1 MEFPYM
7 VRGGLVIIDAAE
19 PKYRC
24 PDGKIID
31 MKLTIADATR
41 GSIEIDFAAHDDDT
55 EEHGRLLH
63 AYGVLLG
70 PTPYLID
77 LNEHKQGAY
86 LKNNQEYIK
95 ITESATK
102 SYPELEKDTWSTQN
116 REVRAWVEDS
126 SAPTPWVDI
135 AAAAR
140 GIDRIDYLQRS
151 HAKASQFEAVSAY
164 LTGLRQKYE
173 DCIKAATSVAEV
185 DSVVISYQLPPG

>member
-7 VRGGLVIIDAAE
+7 VRGNLVIIGASA

-31 MKLTIADATR
+31 MVLTIADAAR
-41 GSIEIDFAAHDDDT
+41 GSVEIEFAAHDDDT

-63 AYGVLLG
+63 AYGVSLV
-70 PTPYLID
+70 PTPYSID
-77 LNEHKQGAY
+77 LAVYKQDAF
-86 LKNNQEYIK
+86 LKSNREYIA
-95 ITESATK
+95 IAEAVTK
-102 SYPELEKDTWSTQN
+102 NYPELEKDTWPTQA
-116 REVRAWVEDS
+116 REVRLWLDNPE
-126 SAPTPWVDI
+126 APTPWVDI

-173 DCIKAATSVAEV
+173 DSIKAATTVAEV
-185 DSVVISYQLPPG
+185 DAVVISYQLPPG